1 MVKMVN
7 YNHKRTEAL
16 LSTLQNPHSIKPFI
30 HLFTKM
36 PVLNH
41 TLVPSVREEL
51 KNLVKKEGKRGS
63 KRAFKGKEVVRL
75 QRNLVVLTLS
85 AMAS

>member
-16 LSTLQNPHSIKPFI
+16 VSTLQNPLSIKPFI
-30 HLFTKM
+30 HLFTKK

-41 TLVPSVREEL
+41 TLVPSVGEEL
-51 KNLVKKEGKRGS
+51 NIK
-63 KRAFKGKEVVRL
+63 
-75 QRNLVVLTLS
+75 
-85 AMAS
+85 